1 MIIRDVIAKNW
12 IFMGFQWNHHGDE
25 PLLRW
30 FLRMFFMIK
39 TTVQL
44 GKGGPWC
51 WHRIT
56 QFTVITS
63 PSSVVIFPW
72 FVPFVAEMIFPQL
85 RRRRIAKLTARAG
98 LGLRS
103 CRFHQLIQTIQMM
116 LGLSGWSIKNIN
128 NSEKGST
135 RNGRSSLSLAAFVT
149 YGTPELVRKTVRTN
163 QWVIVL

>member
-1 MIIRDVIAKNW
+1 MESSWGWTIVAVVFKDVFHDKN
-12 IFMGFQWNHHGDE
+12 NSS
-25 PLLRW
+25 
-30 FLRMFFMIK
+30 
-39 TTVQL
+39 V
-44 GKGGPWC
+44 GKRGPPTMMPWC